1 VWVRFYRG
9 CKIFPCQNKISSIF
23 GNVKY
28 TVKHVFDYSLAE
40 VLLAREDR
48 YKHLDK
54 FPELQNVSLLEERTE
69 GSKIFQKRKVSLAK
83 SLPPVL
89 QNLMK
94 DASLIE
100 ESVFHTDTNTHD
112 FTFTPP
118 DGAKIVT
125 IKGKSQYRSLGEK
138 QCERTYDVEIKS
150 TVFLVGALV
159 EAAIEEIHKH
169 SLEKDRNSI
178 LNFLKSKPA

>member
-1 VWVRFYRG
+1 M
-9 CKIFPCQNKISSIF
+9 
-23 GNVKY
+23 KY

-40 VLLAREDR
+40 VLVAREDR

-54 FPELQNVSLLEERTE
+54 FPELQNVTLLDERKD
-69 GSKIFQKRKVSLAK
+69 GNKLFQKRKVSLAK
-83 SLPPVL
+83 SLPAVL

-125 IKGKSQYRSLGEK
+125 IIGKSHYKSIGEN
-138 QCERTYDVEIKS
+138 QCERTYDVEVKS
-150 TVFLVGALV
+150 SVFLVGPLV

-169 SLEKDRNSI
+169 SLDKDKNSI
-178 LNFLKSKPA
+178 LNFLKNKPVA